1 MVVRTKGLT
10 ANAQCMCDSHTYGG
24 RSCFITILILDMTV
38 NKNEQTLSLTV
49 TEGLTVTILPDPI
62 HEFLM
67 TTKDVA
73 SGYGICQ
80 GTIRDHRHRNQ
91 NEFVEGEHFVR
102 GVGFSDTCPQALSQ
116 KVFWTKAGVI
126 RLGFFI
132 KSERAKLFRDW
143 AEQLI
148 LAVVGHKQPLLPEIT
163 KRRINRL
170 TPDRIIDIL
179 SDVCLIEDKNL
190 RERIATKIKGGYSY
204 GN

>member
-49 TEGLTVTILPDPI
+49 TEGLTVTILPNSS
-62 HEFLM
+62 HEYLM
-67 TTKDVA
+67 TTLDVA
-73 SGYGICQ
+73 AGYGVSK
-80 GTIRDHRHRNQ
+80 GTIRMHQLTHHD
-91 NEFVEGEHFVR
+91 ELIEGKHYIK
-102 GVGFSDTCPQALSQ
+102 GVNITDTLINAQPS

-148 LAVVGHKQPLLPEIT
+148 LAVVGHKQPLLPEIA